1 MPIVQIHMIEGR
13 SEEQKRALVRKVTDA
28 ICETANCPPEAV
40 KVIISNMARMDYAEA
55 GILHIDK
62 K

>member
-13 SEEQKRALVRKVTDA
+13 SDEQKRALARKVTDA
-28 ICETANCPPEAV
+28 VCESVNCPAEAV
-40 KVIISNMARMDYAEA
+40 KVIISNMARVDYAEA
-55 GILHIDK
+55 GVLHIDK